1 MSTNHTDLIK
11 QNPVYIYN
19 SLPRKKE
26 SFQPI
31 HEGRLGMY
39 VCGPTVYGDPHL
51 GHARSALTFDTVFRY
66 MLFLGYKVRYVRNI
80 TDVGHL
86 ENEVEEAGEDKI
98 AKKARL
104 NQIEPMEVAQFYTNS
119 YHHSLD
125 KLNLRPPS
133 IEPTASGH
141 ILDQID
147 IIKKV
152 IENGFAYEVN
162 GSVYF
167 DVQKFAESYPYGE
180 LSGKVLEE
188 LQSNSRQLEGQSEK
202 KAPFDFALWKKA
214 TPSHIMKWESPW
226 SIGFPGWHLECSAM
240 SAKYLGVPFDIHGGG
255 MDLKFPHHEGEIAQS
270 MAAFGQK
277 PVNYWMHN
285 NLITIDGQKMSKSL
299 GNFIT
304 LEEMFSGEHEKLEQP
319 YSPMIVRFFML
330 QAHYRSEIDF
340 SNEALQAAEKGY
352 NRLMNAFALLDELPS
367 VEKDGTLDENLN
379 QEISQ
384 LCSSC
389 YEHMS
394 DDFNTAKTIA
404 ILFEM
409 AAKINAF
416 KNGQLSLQSLSGLT
430 FDLFKE
436 TFSQFITE
444 VLGLLPEQ
452 SISSDEGKTDAL
464 IKMLID
470 IRADARKDKN
480 FAISDKIRDE
490 LSAIGVLL
498 KDEKTGTTSYTIE
511 S

>member
-1 MSTNHTDLIK
+1 MSTNHDELAT
-11 QNPVYIYN
+11 QYPVYLYN

-26 SFQPI
+26 LFKLM
-31 HEGRLGMY
+31 HERRVGMY

-66 MLFLGYKVRYVRNI
+66 FLFLGYKVRYVRNI

-86 ENEVEEAGEDKI
+86 EDEVAEEGEDKI
-98 AKKARL
+98 AKRARL
-104 NQIEPMEVAQFYTNS
+104 AQIEPMEVVQFYSNS
-119 YHHSLD
+119 YHHAMD
-125 KLNLRPPS
+125 QLNLKPPS
-133 IEPTASGH
+133 IEPTATGH

-147 IIKKV
+147 VIKKV
-152 IENGFAYEVN
+152 LENGFAYEVN

-167 DVQKFAESYPYGE
+167 DVQKFAESYPYGK

-188 LQSNSRQLEGQSEK
+188 LKSNSRQLEGQSEK
-202 KAPFDFALWKKA
+202 KATFDFALWKKA
-214 TPSHIMKWESPW
+214 APTHIMKWESPW

-270 MAAFGQK
+270 MAAFGQN
-277 PVNYWMHN
+277 PANYWMHN

-304 LEEMFSGEHEKLEQP
+304 LEELFSGKHEKLEQA
-319 YSPMIVRFFML
+319 YSPMTVRFFML

-352 NRLMNAFALLDELPS
+352 QRLMNAFALLDELQPAENGE
-367 VEKDGTLDENLN
+367 VDEELTR
-379 QEISQ
+379 EITQ
-384 LCSSC
+384 LCQAC

-404 ILFEM
+404 VLFEM
-409 AAKINAF
+409 ASKINAF
-416 KNGQLSLQSLSGLT
+416 KNGQLAINALSAS
-430 FDLFKE
+430 
-436 TFSQFITE
+436 TFSLLKDTFTHFITE

-452 SISSDEGKTDAL
+452 RKDDGKTDAL
-464 IKMLID
+464 IKMLIG
-470 IRADARKDKN
+470 IRADARKNKD
-480 FAISDKIRDE
+480 FATSDKIRDE
-490 LSAIGVLL
+490 LSAMGVQL
-498 KDEKTGTTSYTIE
+498 KDEKTGTTTYTIDH
-511 S
+511 